1 MEEIENERS
10 LNELIIFLFCGVFL
24 VVVSFFVFKDW
35 ILNISFSKEDL
46 YLLKSLNFVVH
57 FLTCFLGVTFFF
69 ILFKR
74 FSYGLKIS
82 VLMGVVLMIITSFLK
97 EVTIDNMV
105 SISDVFWNFLGV
117 WCGYLIVKNK
127 KEWWEFLGV
136 FSWKIEGR
144 IENLKDSKNQCK
156 HNKWEYL
163 SLKKL
168 VDTDRVPSFQKDV
181 IDDEMDVAMGFYNLE
196 AENFNKNKFWW
207 MRKANLL

>member
-1 MEEIENERS
+1 
-10 LNELIIFLFCGVFL
+10 
-24 VVVSFFVFKDW
+24 
-35 ILNISFSKEDL
+35 
-46 YLLKSLNFVVH
+46 
-57 FLTCFLGVTFFF
+57 
-69 ILFKR
+69 
-74 FSYGLKIS
+74 
-82 VLMGVVLMIITSFLK
+82 MGVVLMIITSFLK